1 MADRLF
7 RSGRAADDG
16 PPPTIDA
23 TVAHIARVY
32 DYWLGGK
39 DHFAAD
45 RAVGDKVLE
54 IHPETAASVRANR
67 AFLARSVRYLAATEG
82 IRQFLDIGTGLP
94 SANNTHEVAQA
105 VAPAARVVYVDND
118 PIVLAHARALL
129 TSSPEGATAYLDADI
144 RDTDAILDE
153 AAEVL
158 DFSRPVAVMLV
169 AVLHM
174 LRDEEDPRGVVTRL
188 IAAVPPGSFLVVSHL
203 ASDVQP
209 ETMAEMGRRLNE
221 SMTQQFTMRTKDE
234 VTGFFDGLRLVDPGV
249 VRTHEWRPDT
259 PEDSKTPGVL
269 WAGVARKP

>member
-1 MADRLF
+1 MTDRLF
-7 RSGRAADDG
+7 RSGAIDDDR

-23 TVAHIARVY
+23 SVAHIARVY

-54 IHPETAASVRANR
+54 IHPETVLSVRANR

-105 VAPAARVVYVDND
+105 VAPEARVVYVDND
-118 PIVLAHARALL
+118 PIVLTHARALL

-144 RDTDAILDE
+144 RDPGRILDE

-158 DFSRPVAVMLV
+158 DFSEPVAVMLV

-188 IAAVPPGSFLVVSHL
+188 MAAVPSGSFLVVSHL

-221 SMTQQFTMRTKDE
+221 SMTQQFTMRTRDD
-234 VTGFFDGLRLVDPGV
+234 VTQFFGGLRLVDPGV
-249 VRTHEWRPDT
+249 VLTHEWRPET
-259 PEDSKTPGVL
+259 GKDSTTPGVL

>member
-1 MADRLF
+1 MAERLF
-7 RSGRAADDG
+7 RSGRADAG
-16 PPPTIDA
+16 RPSPKIDA
-23 TVAHIARVY
+23 SVAHIARVY

-67 AFLARSVRYLAATEG
+67 AFLARSVRHLAATEG
-82 IRQFLDIGTGLP
+82 VRQFLDVGTGLP

-105 VAPAARVVYVDND
+105 VAPEARVVYVDND
-118 PIVLAHARALL
+118 PIVLTHARALL
-129 TSSPEGATAYLDADI
+129 TSSREGVTAYLDADV
-144 RDTDAILDE
+144 RDTGAILAG

-158 DFSRPVAVMLV
+158 DLGRPVAVMLV

-174 LRDEEDPRGVVTRL
+174 LGDDEDPPGIVARL
-188 IAAVPPGSFLVVSHL
+188 MSAVPPGSFLVISHL

-209 ETMAEMGRRLNE
+209 ATMAEMGRRLNE
-221 SMTQQFTMRTKDE
+221 SMTQQFTMRTRAE
-234 VTGFFDGLRLVDPGV
+234 VTGFFDGLRLLDPGV
-249 VRTHEWRPDT
+249 VLTHEWRQDT
-259 PEDSKTPGVL
+259 SADSATPGVL